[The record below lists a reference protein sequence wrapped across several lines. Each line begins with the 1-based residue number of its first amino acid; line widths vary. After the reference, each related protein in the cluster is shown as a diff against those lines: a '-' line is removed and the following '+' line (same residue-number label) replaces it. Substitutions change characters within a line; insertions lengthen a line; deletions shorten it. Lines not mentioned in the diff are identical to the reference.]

1 MVLKLILIILG
12 FILFVFVSLKIS
24 SYYEAW
30 HRKIMDKHEE
40 NSEENKEDKKSI
52 KNQ

>member
-24 SYYEAW
+24 NYYEAW
-30 HRKIMDKHEE
+30 HRKIMQKHDDKEAE
-40 NSEENKEDKKSI
+40 DEGDKKSI
-52 KNQ
+52 ENQ